1 MKKLATLI
9 ALCLAFCAV
18 CTLAA
23 CQKDPTP
30 SAAPSVSVSVD
41 PLPLGEVLSV
51 TETQIVISVNEVSSS
66 TTLITVMED
75 LKERGAFTYEI
86 ANGMILSINGKAPVG
101 NEFWGLYTSDT
112 ELSNTA
118 WGTATYEGKTY
129 GSAMFGAEDLPV
141 IENGIYIWQISTF

>member
-1 MKKLATLI
+1 
-9 ALCLAFCAV
+9 
-18 CTLAA
+18 
-23 CQKDPTP
+23 
-30 SAAPSVSVSVD
+30 
-41 PLPLGEVLSV
+41 
-51 TETQIVISVNEVSSS
+51 
-66 TTLITVMED
+66 MED

-118 WGTATYEGKTY
+118 WGTTTYEGKTY
-129 GSAMFGAEDLPV
+129 GSAMFGAESLPV